1 MIKKLRWTYVT
12 IFSILMILFG
22 QLLFRRWNHLHLNW
36 LLACSLIF
44 LKYAE
49 DWPTTRTRLQHQS
62 RQRTSIL
69 KTIGA
74 LLPPIIPAFF
84 KLQIDIFSGF
94 FAFLRR
100 QKSPVDSLHGSAFS
114 YLLNG
119 QYNTFIT
126 IIFLSTIVDIPF
138 AAFMVNVFEKDPD
151 TRIIIHCTILLLT
164 IYTLIA
170 VLSDRWRLRAC
181 HHVVG
186 DQYLHLRLGFRF
198 SADIP
203 FEQIN
208 KITMLNDSKRIWCA
222 KNKIS
227 FLDEFT
233 VSPIDQPQILIEM
246 KPHSLVK
253 MESLKMLQDVP
264 RFLFLY
270 VDKPQ
275 ALIGVIEPRLTKSN

>member
-1 MIKKLRWTYVT
+1 MVKKLRWTYVT
-12 IFSILMILFG
+12 IFSILIILFG
-22 QLLFRRWNHLHLNW
+22 QLLFRRWDYLHLNW
-36 LLACSLIF
+36 WLACSLIF
-44 LKYAE
+44 LKYVE
-49 DWPTTRTRLQHQS
+49 DWPSTRTRLHRQN

-69 KTIGA
+69 KTIGT

-84 KLQIDIFSGF
+84 KLQVDIFSGF

-100 QKSPVDSLHGSAFS
+100 QKSPVDALHGATFS

-138 AAFMVNVFEKDPD
+138 AAFMTNVFEKDPG
-151 TRIIIHCTILLLT
+151 TRTIIHCAILLLT

-181 HHVVG
+181 QHVVG

-203 FEQIN
+203 FEQIE
-208 KITMLNDSKRIWCA
+208 KMTMINDSKRIWCA

-233 VSPIDQPQILIEM
+233 VSPIDQPQILIEL
-246 KPHSLVK
+246 KPDSQIK

-275 ALIGVIEPRLTKSN
+275 AFIGAIAPKLAKSN